1 MSRVCTIGR
10 AVACARSR
18 NGQREASRMPPSS
31 ARVGGLT
38 LIEVL
43 VVIGIVAILSL
54 MAVPALQEKLVR
66 DQVIAAAPLADVA
79 KPPIAT
85 AWAATQTFPADNA
98 AAGLPAAD
106 KIVSNYISSVAIAS
120 GAIDRTV
127 GNSASAALRGKILT
141 IRPAVVSDAPIVPPT
156 WLCGHASTPA
166 KMVPIGVDRTDIPA
180 AFLPLNCR
188 AG

>member
-1 MSRVCTIGR
+1 MSTIGPR
-10 AVACARSR
+10 APGCTMRRCA
-18 NGQREASRMPPSS
+18 QRASSPVTHS
-31 ARVGGLT
+31 AARLGGLT

-43 VVIGIVAILSL
+43 VVIGIVAILGL

-66 DQVIAAAPLADVA
+66 DQVIAALPLADVA

-85 AWAATQTFPADNA
+85 AWAATQTFPADNDA
-98 AAGLPAAD
+98 ASLPVPD
-106 KIVSNYISSVAIAS
+106 KIVSNYISSVAISS
-120 GAIDRTV
+120 GAIDMTF

-141 IRPAVVSDAPIVPPT
+141 VRPAVVTDAPIVPPT

-166 KMVPIGVDRTDIPA
+166 KMVPIGVDRTDIPV

-188 AG
+188 SG

>member
-1 MSRVCTIGR
+1 MRWTWSIGGTAARAMSRSAEHEGTW
-10 AVACARSR
+10 
-18 NGQREASRMPPSS
+18 MPPPSV
-31 ARVGGLT
+31 RGLT

-43 VVIGIVAILSL
+43 VVIGIVAILGL
-54 MAVPALQEKLVR
+54 MAVPALEEKLVR
-66 DQVIAAAPLADVA
+66 DQVIAAVPLAEVA
-79 KPPIAT
+79 KPPIAI
-85 AWAATQTFPADNA
+85 AWAATQTFPVDNA
-98 AAGLPAAD
+98 AAGLPVAD

-120 GAIDRTV
+120 GAIDMTF

-141 IRPAVVSDAPIVPPT
+141 IRPAVVTDAPIVPPT

-166 KMVPIGVDRTDIPA
+166 KMVPIGVDKTDIPA